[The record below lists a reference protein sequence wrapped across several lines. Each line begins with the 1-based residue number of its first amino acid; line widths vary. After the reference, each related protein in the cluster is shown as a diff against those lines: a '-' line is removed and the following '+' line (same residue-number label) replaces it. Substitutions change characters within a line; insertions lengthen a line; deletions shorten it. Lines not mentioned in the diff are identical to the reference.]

1 MVMIE
6 MGYQTNFQQNNN
18 YFVIEKQLLNILDQE
33 KSQKIQNYEKFI
45 TPSINLI
52 INNYNGLLDT
62 IGRNYSKKI

>member
-1 MVMIE
+1 

-62 IGRNYSKKI
+62 IGRNCSKKI